1 MENRLAHAAT
11 PPGALAEGPGSG
23 LPPRL
28 YESLFEV
35 TTQLLS
41 AQSLED
47 QVSLLLDT
55 VTAGL
60 GYAGAA
66 LALIDRRAGMLRV
79 RGVTGFA
86 DDAAAARLEL
96 PLDSNAPHV
105 RVVHDGRPA
114 WITRERSEEHTSEL
128 QSPMYLVCRLL

>member
-1 MENRLAHAAT
+1 MENRLAHT
-11 PPGALAEGPGSG
+11 STKPGALAEGPGRG
-23 LPPRL
+23 LPQRL
-28 YESLFEV
+28 YEFLFEV
-35 TTQLLS
+35 PTQLLS

-66 LALIDRRAGMLRV
+66 LALIDRRASMLRV
-79 RGVTGFA
+79 RGATGFA
-86 DDAAAARLEL
+86 DDGAARLEL

-105 RVVHDGRPA
+105 RVVHDGR
-114 WITRERSEEHTSEL
+114 
-128 QSPMYLVCRLL
+128 